1 MITSG
6 FISNIFSRKFETD
19 LIILRMDGGIC
30 SQISFWALGNFY
42 AESGFQVKFD
52 MSWFIKNGL
61 DMDGKFARNF
71 DFCKLF
77 PELKI
82 RAAKKFECKLGRNKY
97 GIDGSVQSPEKLVAP
112 AYIYG
117 YPERWLYCI
126 RYRSILRQNI
136 LASEKSPSVLRDNNL
151 QNILNCEFPVA
162 VHVRRGDLSTFNPTY
177 GEPPDSKY
185 FVDAIKLVKDAHPNS
200 KFFFFSDELDWV
212 RDNIFPEISEDTN
225 YSCIVGNGSDK
236 GYLDLLLMS
245 KCKAFVSSQGSLGK
259 YARLLH
265 SDDALIIEP
274 KSHPMFTSEMS
285 DNVVII

>member
-82 RAAKKFECKLGRNKY
+82 RKEQAAVLSGFSLIKDN
-97 GIDGSVQSPEKLVAP
+97 EKLHDVFFFLSDQLVDMVDEFLRKQNNRIWSMIVSNEQTFFEYQTKLLSP
-112 AYIYG
+112 VEG
-117 YPERWLYCI
+117 DRDKD
-126 RYRSILRQNI
+126 ILQALQI
-136 LASEKSPSVLRDNNL
+136 KSKIMDD
-151 QNILNCEFPVA
+151 LNTIND
-162 VHVRRGDLSTFNPTY
+162 RLDSYYMKLY
-177 GEPPDSKY
+177 GEDQELLK
-185 FVDAIKLVKDAHPNS
+185 VIKADKRLT
-200 KFFFFSDELDWV
+200 
-212 RDNIFPEISEDTN
+212 PEFIAN
-225 YSCIVGNGSDK
+225 
-236 GYLDLLLMS
+236 L
-245 KCKAFVSSQGSLGK
+245 
-259 YARLLH
+259 
-265 SDDALIIEP
+265 
-274 KSHPMFTSEMS
+274 
-285 DNVVII
+285 